1 MLFAALVETSR
12 RIAATS
18 KRLEKIDLLA
28 TLLRGLSPDEAEV
41 ATAFL
46 SGNTRQGK
54 IGIGYATLGGMRGNP
69 SEAATLEILELDRT
83 LGEIQAMRGGGSA
96 QRRTEALATLF
107 SRATAP

>member
-28 TLLRGLSPDEAEV
+28 SLLRGLSPEEAEI

-54 IGIGYATLGGMRGNP
+54 IGIGYATLHGMRGN
-69 SEAATLEILELDRT
+69 AAESPLLDLLEVDRT
-83 LGEIQAMRGGGSA
+83 LAEIQSTRGGGSA
-96 QRRTEALATLF
+96 QRRTEVLAQLF
-107 SRATAP
+107 AR